1 MATNNKSNFRPDG
14 NLDIQ
19 GNLTVRGNILGY
31 GTTTFL
37 NDTVTVNDADGY
49 VINSDS
55 DVDSSY
61 LQLNS
66 QTSNIRLTYNSANL
80 TIGTTGVTNKIV
92 LDANSNV
99 EGTLTTTGNVTGPY
113 FVGIATSAQKFT
125 SNVNLTLDGD
135 LTGSVSFEG
144 PFTDSFAANINANA
158 VILDYHTQGAY
169 VKSAQGLSNSNI
181 IVASQ
186 GTDDGSDI
194 TIDLVDTTV
203 SAGAQGNATAVATYN
218 VDSKGR
224 LIDANSVMIAIPHS
238 QVTDFNA
245 AISSYITGGTGLT
258 ETSGTIDID
267 DTAVTAGAYG
277 GNASKVSSFV
287 VNQQGQL
294 TDANTVQIVITSDQ
308 VSDFNAN
315 ISTYITNGTYVTEAN
330 GVIDVTG
337 DVVTTDRND
346 TLTADYVFSGNVDM
360 TGIDAVAK
368 TQSANDNSTKIATT
382 AYVQTELTDL
392 IGGAPSQL
400 DTLREITDSLN
411 NNTTVANTLVASVAA
426 AEANIVTANTNLKS
440 YTDNNKVDKTFIIET
455 DGSIM
460 PRVKLAN
467 GTVVDSNASSLGA
480 NASSNSKVI
489 SFQHQGLANIYLQTQ
504 KYDDEGY
511 AVLHQGQQ
519 QVSGKIT
526 GNMVGNGSTSTVTA
540 TGHKLVSG
548 DTITISNMGDSNAH
562 GTFTVTKVD
571 NNTFTVPSAFNGTTT
586 TANASL
592 NNFID
597 DNPTADFQ
605 KRDGNI
611 TFTGTT
617 NFMQGRRSSEATD
630 SVHTNQQ
637 GSRLG
642 SGDVTFFSNVS
653 LLTDANVGGGQLFSS
668 NVTTVF
674 HKGDAETP
682 TFFGGTGSGFGIASA
697 NLFMFAHSSDVS
709 NRNAD
714 SFNGTVN
721 ALVSANTIK
730 IAEPRASRVTFEDS
744 VLFVGG
750 DIATYIN
757 AQTITANAGSDV
769 YSVTSSTSSAGDAL
783 IERLTVDGAITI
795 GNKASDTYHA
805 NGTIFYDVAS
815 NQFKGVEAGVVKTLV
830 DATVNTIDL
839 GSADVGT
846 DANLM
851 TQAANVFFPAGIKG
865 DYGITVSRIANAT
878 ANVAVIETSNADIR
892 GLFSVSAGSQGYNSG
907 TGVISVPS
915 TSDHI
920 TEGTNLF
927 YTDER
932 VDDRVGALIVG
943 GANITA
949 TYNDAAGT
957 LTIDADNI
965 GDVTGVTAGAGL
977 TGGGTSGDVTLDV
990 VGGTGITANAN
1001 DIAITNTGV
1010 TAGVYGDAN
1019 KVPALTVNA
1028 QGQITGAANTSIN
1041 ITASQ
1046 VSDFAEAVDDQ
1057 INVLVSGG
1065 SNITVTYDDAAG
1077 TFVIDNDLTGDV
1089 TGVVSGDGLSGGGT
1103 SGDVTLAVDSTVVRT
1118 SGNQSIAGV
1127 KTFTG
1132 DVTLD
1137 ATSPT
1142 LTLNKSAS
1150 SQSRIDFDNAG
1161 NIKARIELSAD
1172 EDFHIKTG
1180 GTPTE
1185 RFEITEAGVI
1195 KFNDAYTFPTS
1206 DGSANQVLATDGSG
1220 AISFQDVTAI
1230 GGTITGVNA
1239 GDGLT
1244 GGGVAGTVTLNVVGG
1259 DGITANANDIEV
1271 DSTVVRTSGAQSIAG
1286 EKTFSNNIV
1295 LGADLITGG
1304 NRITHSDSG
1313 TVSFLDFTKTLFS
1326 ETNHT
1331 VLSSVK
1337 SIDFFLDSNGGD
1349 TGQAFRIFN
1358 NTNPDGSV
1366 TESNYI
1372 FKVSESGDVD
1382 VTGNLTVNG
1391 TQTIVNTETL
1401 TVDDN
1406 IIVLN
1411 NNESGTPSQNAGI
1424 EVERG
1429 TSTNVLFRYNEGSDI
1444 WQFTND
1450 GSTYFP
1456 VPTSTSDLAEG
1467 TNQYFTNAR
1476 ARSAISVSG
1485 DLSYNSSTGV
1495 ISFTNDAG
1503 DIESVTAGVGLSGGG
1518 SSGAVTLDLDFSELD
1533 DMTGTM
1539 DATDEFIILDSG
1551 TGEKRKA
1558 ANEIGLSVF
1567 NNDSGFTTNVGDIT
1581 GVTAGSGMTGGGTSG
1596 AVTLN
1601 VIGGDGITANADDV
1615 AIDLTDTTIFTTG
1628 NFANRAVVRDGSGN
1642 FAANVIT
1649 ATATSA
1655 QYADLAENYLA
1666 DKPYEPG
1673 TVLVIG
1679 GSAEVTEVTKQNS
1692 PAIAGVVSTEPA
1704 HLMNSA
1710 LEGDNVVAV
1719 ALKGR
1724 VPVKVVGAVR
1734 KGDVL
1739 IASNTPGHAQAAPFN
1754 GYHAGASAIGV
1765 AISENLTSGTGVVE
1779 ALIK

>member
-125 SNVNLTLDGD
+125 GNVNLTLDGD

-308 VSDFNAN
+308 ISDFNAN
-315 ISTYITNGTYVTEAN
+315 ISTYITSGTYVTEAN

-617 NFMQGRRSSEATD
+617 NFMQGRRSSEGTD

-769 YSVTSSTSSAGDAL
+769 YSVTSSTTSAGDAL
-783 IERLTVDGAITI
+783 IERLTVDGAITL

-805 NGTIFYDVAS
+805 NGTIFYDVAT
-815 NQFKGVEAGVVKTLV
+815 NQFKGVEAGIVKTLV

-865 DYGITVSRIANAT
+865 NYGITVSRIANAT

-1019 KVPALTVNA
+1019 KVPALTINA
-1028 QGQITGAANTSIN
+1028 QGQVTGAANTSIN

-1046 VSDFAEAVDDQ
+1046 VSDFAEAVDDRV
-1057 INVLVSGG
+1057 NVLVSGG
-1065 SNITVTYDDAAG
+1065 ANITVTYDDAAG

-1089 TGVVSGDGLSGGGT
+1089 TGVVAGAGLTGGGT
-1103 SGDVTLAVDSTVVRT
+1103 SGDVTLNVVAGTGMTVNANDIAIDLKDEDNMASDSATHAASQQSIKAYVDSELLGVTAGNLSLAAKTTSDLAEGTNLYYTDERVDDRVGALIVGGANITATYNDGAGTLTIDADNTGDVTGVTAGSGMTGGGSSGDLTLNVIGGDGITANADDIAVDSTVVRT
-1118 SGNQSIAGV
+1118 SGSQTIAG
-1127 KTFTG
+1127 
-1132 DVTLD
+1132 
-1137 ATSPT
+1137 A
-1142 LTLNKSAS
+1142 
-1150 SQSRIDFDNAG
+1150 
-1161 NIKARIELSAD
+1161 
-1172 EDFHIKTG
+1172 
-1180 GTPTE
+1180 
-1185 RFEITEAGVI
+1185 
-1195 KFNDAYTFPTS
+1195 
-1206 DGSANQVLATDGSG
+1206 
-1220 AISFQDVTAI
+1220 
-1230 GGTITGVNA
+1230 
-1239 GDGLT
+1239 
-1244 GGGVAGTVTLNVVGG
+1244 
-1259 DGITANANDIEV
+1259 
-1271 DSTVVRTSGAQSIAG
+1271 
-1286 EKTFSNNIV
+1286 KTFSNDAVFN
-1295 LGADLITGG
+1295 G
-1304 NRITHSDSG
+1304 NVQI
-1313 TVSFLDFTKTLFS
+1313 
-1326 ETNHT
+1326 
-1331 VLSSVK
+1331 
-1337 SIDFFLDSNGGD
+1337 
-1349 TGQAFRIFN
+1349 
-1358 NTNPDGSV
+1358 
-1366 TESNYI
+1366 
-1372 FKVSESGDVD
+1372 
-1382 VTGNLTVNG
+1382 NG
-1391 TQTIVNTETL
+1391 TQTVVNTETL

-1450 GSTYFP
+1450 GSSYFP

-1467 TNQYFTNAR
+1467 TNLYYTDTRAR
-1476 ARSAISVSG
+1476 AAISVSG

-1581 GVTAGSGMTGGGTSG
+1581 GVTAGSGMTGGGNSG

-1673 TVLVIG
+1673 TVLIIG

>member
-125 SNVNLTLDGD
+125 GNVNLTLDGD

-308 VSDFNAN
+308 ISDFNAN
-315 ISTYITNGTYVTEAN
+315 ISTYITSGTYVTEAN
-330 GVIDVTG
+330 GVIDVTA

-426 AEANIVTANTNLKS
+426 AESNIVTANTNLKS

-455 DGSIM
+455 DGSIL

-467 GTVVDSNASSLGA
+467 GTIVDSNATSLGG
-480 NASSNSKVI
+480 NASSNSQVI

-504 KYDDEGY
+504 TYDDDGF
-511 AVLHQGQQ
+511 AVLLQGQQ

-540 TGHKLVSG
+540 TGHKLING
-548 DTITISNMGDSNAH
+548 DTVTISNMGDSNAH

-571 NNTFTVPSAFNGTTT
+571 NNTFTVPSSFNGTTT

-592 NNFID
+592 NNFVD

-611 TFTGTT
+611 TFTGDTR
-617 NFMQGRRSSEATD
+617 FMQGRRANEATD

-730 IAEPRASRVTFEDS
+730 IAEPRAARVTFEDS
-744 VLFVGG
+744 VLYVGS

-757 AQTITANAGSDV
+757 AQTITANAGADV
-769 YSVTSSTSSAGDAL
+769 YTVTSSSTSAGDAL

-805 NGTIFYDVAS
+805 NGTIFYDVAT
-815 NQFKGVEAGVVKTLV
+815 NQFKGVEAGIVKTLV

-865 DYGITVSRIANAT
+865 NYGITVSRVANAT

-965 GDVTGVTAGAGL
+965 GDVTGVTAGTGL

-990 VGGTGITANAN
+990 IGGTGITANAN

-1065 SNITVTYDDAAG
+1065 ANITVTYDDGAG
-1077 TFVIDNDLTGDV
+1077 TFVVDNDLTGDV
-1089 TGVVSGDGLSGGGT
+1089 TGVVAGAGLTGGGT
-1103 SGDVTLAVDSTVVRT
+1103 SGDVTLDVVAGTGMTVNANDIAIDFKDEDNMASDSATHAATQQSIKAYVDAELLGVTAGNLSLASKTTSDLAEGTNLYYTDERAADKIGSIMSGSGNINVTYDDAADTITVSESLTTTDIAEGDNLYYTDERVDDRVGALIVGGANITATYNDGAGTLTIDADNIGDVTGVTAGSGMTGGGSSGDLTLNVIGGDGITANADDVAVDSTVVRT
-1118 SGNQSIAGV
+1118 SGSQTIAG
-1127 KTFTG
+1127 
-1132 DVTLD
+1132 
-1137 ATSPT
+1137 A
-1142 LTLNKSAS
+1142 
-1150 SQSRIDFDNAG
+1150 
-1161 NIKARIELSAD
+1161 
-1172 EDFHIKTG
+1172 
-1180 GTPTE
+1180 
-1185 RFEITEAGVI
+1185 
-1195 KFNDAYTFPTS
+1195 
-1206 DGSANQVLATDGSG
+1206 
-1220 AISFQDVTAI
+1220 
-1230 GGTITGVNA
+1230 
-1239 GDGLT
+1239 
-1244 GGGVAGTVTLNVVGG
+1244 
-1259 DGITANANDIEV
+1259 
-1271 DSTVVRTSGAQSIAG
+1271 
-1286 EKTFSNNIV
+1286 KTFSNDAV
-1295 LGADLITGG
+1295 
-1304 NRITHSDSG
+1304 
-1313 TVSFLDFTKTLFS
+1313 
-1326 ETNHT
+1326 
-1331 VLSSVK
+1331 
-1337 SIDFFLDSNGGD
+1337 
-1349 TGQAFRIFN
+1349 FN
-1358 NTNPDGSV
+1358 
-1366 TESNYI
+1366 
-1372 FKVSESGDVD
+1372 
-1382 VTGNLTVNG
+1382 GNLTVNG

-1429 TSTNVLFRYNEGSDI
+1429 SSTNVLFRYNEGSDI

-1450 GSTYFP
+1450 GSSYFP

-1467 TNQYFTNAR
+1467 TNLYYTDTRAR
-1476 ARSAISVSG
+1476 AAISVSG

-1596 AVTLN
+1596 GVTLN
-1601 VIGGDGITANADDV
+1601 VIGGAGVTANADDV
-1615 AIDLTDTTIFTTG
+1615 AVDLSDTTIFTSG

-1642 FAANVIT
+1642 FEANVIT

-1673 TVLVIG
+1673 TVLIIG

>member
-315 ISTYITNGTYVTEAN
+315 ISTYITSGTYVTEAN

-769 YSVTSSTSSAGDAL
+769 YSVTSSTTSAGDAL

-1019 KVPALTVNA
+1019 KVPALTINA
-1028 QGQITGAANTSIN
+1028 QGQVTGAANTSIN

-1046 VSDFAEAVDDQ
+1046 VSDFAEAVDDRV
-1057 INVLVSGG
+1057 NVLVSGG
-1065 SNITVTYDDAAG
+1065 ANITVTYDDAAG

-1089 TGVVSGDGLSGGGT
+1089 TGVVAGAGLTGGGT
-1103 SGDVTLAVDSTVVRT
+1103 SGDVTLNVVAGTGMTVNANDIAIDLKDEDNMASDSATHAASQQSIKAYVDAELLGVTAGNLSLASKTTSDLAEGTNLYYTDERAADKIGSIMSGSGNINVVYDDAADTITVSEALTTTDITEGDNLYFTTTRIDNYLDGGNGITYGSGTIDVDNTVVRT
-1118 SGNQSIAGV
+1118 TGAQTIAG
-1127 KTFTG
+1127 
-1132 DVTLD
+1132 
-1137 ATSPT
+1137 A
-1142 LTLNKSAS
+1142 
-1150 SQSRIDFDNAG
+1150 
-1161 NIKARIELSAD
+1161 
-1172 EDFHIKTG
+1172 
-1180 GTPTE
+1180 
-1185 RFEITEAGVI
+1185 
-1195 KFNDAYTFPTS
+1195 
-1206 DGSANQVLATDGSG
+1206 
-1220 AISFQDVTAI
+1220 
-1230 GGTITGVNA
+1230 
-1239 GDGLT
+1239 
-1244 GGGVAGTVTLNVVGG
+1244 
-1259 DGITANANDIEV
+1259 
-1271 DSTVVRTSGAQSIAG
+1271 
-1286 EKTFSNNIV
+1286 KTFSNDAVFN
-1295 LGADLITGG
+1295 G
-1304 NRITHSDSG
+1304 NVQI
-1313 TVSFLDFTKTLFS
+1313 
-1326 ETNHT
+1326 
-1331 VLSSVK
+1331 
-1337 SIDFFLDSNGGD
+1337 
-1349 TGQAFRIFN
+1349 
-1358 NTNPDGSV
+1358 
-1366 TESNYI
+1366 
-1372 FKVSESGDVD
+1372 
-1382 VTGNLTVNG
+1382 NG
-1391 TQTIVNTETL
+1391 TQTVVNTETL

-1450 GSTYFP
+1450 GSSYFP

-1467 TNQYFTNAR
+1467 TNLYYTDTRAR
-1476 ARSAISVSG
+1476 AAISVSG

>member
-308 VSDFNAN
+308 ISDFNAN
-315 ISTYITNGTYVTEAN
+315 ISTYITSGTYVTEAN
-330 GVIDVTG
+330 GVIDVTA

-440 YTDNNKVDKTFIIET
+440 YTDNNKVDKTFLIET
-455 DGSIM
+455 DGSIL

-467 GTVVDSNASSLGA
+467 GTIVDSNASSLGG
-480 NASSNSKVI
+480 NASSNSQVI

-540 TGHKLVSG
+540 TGHRLISG

-571 NNTFTVPSAFNGTTT
+571 NNTFTVPSSFNGTTT

-592 NNFID
+592 NNFVD

-611 TFTGTT
+611 TFTGATS
-617 NFMQGRRSSEATD
+617 FMQGRRASEAVD

-744 VLFVGG
+744 VLYVGS

-757 AQTITANAGSDV
+757 AQTITANAGADV
-769 YSVTSSTSSAGDAL
+769 YTVTSSTSSAGDAL

-805 NGTIFYDVAS
+805 NGTIFYDVAT
-815 NQFKGVEAGVVKTLV
+815 NQFKGVEAGIVKTLV

-1019 KVPALTVNA
+1019 KVPALTINA
-1028 QGQITGAANTSIN
+1028 QGQVTGAANTSIN

-1046 VSDFAEAVDDQ
+1046 VSDFAEAVDDRV
-1057 INVLVSGG
+1057 NVLVSGG
-1065 SNITVTYDDAAG
+1065 ANITVTYDDAAG

-1089 TGVVSGDGLSGGGT
+1089 TGVVAGAGLTGGGT
-1103 SGDVTLAVDSTVVRT
+1103 SGDVTLNVVAGTGMTVNANDIAIDLKDEDNMASDSATHAASQQSIKAYVDAELLGVTAGNLSLASKTTSDLAEGTNLYYTDERAADKIGSIMSGSGNINVVYDDAADTITVSEALTTTDITEGDNLYFTNARVESYISGGDGIDFSSGTIDVDNTVVRT
-1118 SGNQSIAGV
+1118 TGAQTIAG
-1127 KTFTG
+1127 
-1132 DVTLD
+1132 
-1137 ATSPT
+1137 A
-1142 LTLNKSAS
+1142 
-1150 SQSRIDFDNAG
+1150 
-1161 NIKARIELSAD
+1161 
-1172 EDFHIKTG
+1172 
-1180 GTPTE
+1180 
-1185 RFEITEAGVI
+1185 
-1195 KFNDAYTFPTS
+1195 
-1206 DGSANQVLATDGSG
+1206 
-1220 AISFQDVTAI
+1220 
-1230 GGTITGVNA
+1230 
-1239 GDGLT
+1239 
-1244 GGGVAGTVTLNVVGG
+1244 
-1259 DGITANANDIEV
+1259 
-1271 DSTVVRTSGAQSIAG
+1271 
-1286 EKTFSNNIV
+1286 KTFSNDAVFN
-1295 LGADLITGG
+1295 G
-1304 NRITHSDSG
+1304 NVQI
-1313 TVSFLDFTKTLFS
+1313 
-1326 ETNHT
+1326 
-1331 VLSSVK
+1331 
-1337 SIDFFLDSNGGD
+1337 
-1349 TGQAFRIFN
+1349 
-1358 NTNPDGSV
+1358 
-1366 TESNYI
+1366 
-1372 FKVSESGDVD
+1372 
-1382 VTGNLTVNG
+1382 NG
-1391 TQTIVNTETL
+1391 TQTVVNTETL

-1450 GSTYFP
+1450 GSSYFP

-1467 TNQYFTNAR
+1467 TNLYYTDTRAR
-1476 ARSAISVSG
+1476 AAISVSG

-1615 AIDLTDTTIFTTG
+1615 AIDLSDTAIFTST
-1628 NFANRAVVRDGSGN
+1628 NTASRAVVRDGSGN
-1642 FAANVIT
+1642 FAANIITGT
-1649 ATATSA
+1649 ATAA
-1655 QYADLAENYLA
+1655 RYADLAENYLA

-1673 TVLVIG
+1673 TVVVIG

-1692 PAIAGVVSTEPA
+1692 PAIAGVVSTNPA
-1704 HLMNSA
+1704 HLMNA
-1710 LEGDNVVAV
+1710 ELEGDNVVAV

-1739 IASNTPGHAQAAPFN
+1739 IASDTPGHAQAAPFN

>member
-125 SNVNLTLDGD
+125 GNVNLTLDGD

-308 VSDFNAN
+308 ISDFNAN
-315 ISTYITNGTYVTEAN
+315 ISTYITSGTYVTEAN
-330 GVIDVTG
+330 GVIDVTA

-426 AEANIVTANTNLKS
+426 AESNIVTANTNLKS

-455 DGSIM
+455 DGSIL

-467 GTVVDSNASSLGA
+467 GTIVDSNATSLGG
-480 NASSNSKVI
+480 NASSNSQVI

-504 KYDDEGY
+504 TYDDDGF
-511 AVLHQGQQ
+511 AVLLQGQQ

-540 TGHKLVSG
+540 TGHKLING
-548 DTITISNMGDSNAH
+548 DTVTISNMGDSNAH

-571 NNTFTVPSAFNGTTT
+571 NNTFTVPSSFNGTTT

-592 NNFID
+592 NNFVD

-611 TFTGTT
+611 TFTGDTR
-617 NFMQGRRSSEATD
+617 FMQGRRANEATD

-730 IAEPRASRVTFEDS
+730 IAEPRAARVTFEDS
-744 VLFVGG
+744 VLYVGS

-757 AQTITANAGSDV
+757 AQTITANAGADV
-769 YSVTSSTSSAGDAL
+769 YTVTSSSTSAGDAL

-805 NGTIFYDVAS
+805 NGTIFYDVAT
-815 NQFKGVEAGVVKTLV
+815 NQFKGVEAGIVKT
-830 DATVNTIDL
+830 
-839 GSADVGT
+839 
-846 DANLM
+846 
-851 TQAANVFFPAGIKG
+851 
-865 DYGITVSRIANAT
+865 
-878 ANVAVIETSNADIR
+878 
-892 GLFSVSAGSQGYNSG
+892 
-907 TGVISVPS
+907 
-915 TSDHI
+915 
-920 TEGTNLF
+920 
-927 YTDER
+927 
-932 VDDRVGALIVG
+932 
-943 GANITA
+943 
-949 TYNDAAGT
+949 
-957 LTIDADNI
+957 
-965 GDVTGVTAGAGL
+965 
-977 TGGGTSGDVTLDV
+977 
-990 VGGTGITANAN
+990 
-1001 DIAITNTGV
+1001 
-1010 TAGVYGDAN
+1010 
-1019 KVPALTVNA
+1019 
-1028 QGQITGAANTSIN
+1028 
-1041 ITASQ
+1041 
-1046 VSDFAEAVDDQ
+1046 
-1057 INVLVSGG
+1057 
-1065 SNITVTYDDAAG
+1065 
-1077 TFVIDNDLTGDV
+1077 
-1089 TGVVSGDGLSGGGT
+1089 
-1103 SGDVTLAVDSTVVRT
+1103 
-1118 SGNQSIAGV
+1118 
-1127 KTFTG
+1127 
-1132 DVTLD
+1132 
-1137 ATSPT
+1137 
-1142 LTLNKSAS
+1142 
-1150 SQSRIDFDNAG
+1150 
-1161 NIKARIELSAD
+1161 
-1172 EDFHIKTG
+1172 
-1180 GTPTE
+1180 
-1185 RFEITEAGVI
+1185 
-1195 KFNDAYTFPTS
+1195 
-1206 DGSANQVLATDGSG
+1206 
-1220 AISFQDVTAI
+1220 
-1230 GGTITGVNA
+1230 
-1239 GDGLT
+1239 
-1244 GGGVAGTVTLNVVGG
+1244 
-1259 DGITANANDIEV
+1259 
-1271 DSTVVRTSGAQSIAG
+1271 
-1286 EKTFSNNIV
+1286 
-1295 LGADLITGG
+1295 
-1304 NRITHSDSG
+1304 
-1313 TVSFLDFTKTLFS
+1313 
-1326 ETNHT
+1326 
-1331 VLSSVK
+1331 
-1337 SIDFFLDSNGGD
+1337 
-1349 TGQAFRIFN
+1349 
-1358 NTNPDGSV
+1358 
-1366 TESNYI
+1366 
-1372 FKVSESGDVD
+1372 
-1382 VTGNLTVNG
+1382 
-1391 TQTIVNTETL
+1391 
-1401 TVDDN
+1401 
-1406 IIVLN
+1406 
-1411 NNESGTPSQNAGI
+1411 
-1424 EVERG
+1424 
-1429 TSTNVLFRYNEGSDI
+1429 
-1444 WQFTND
+1444 
-1450 GSTYFP
+1450 
-1456 VPTSTSDLAEG
+1456 
-1467 TNQYFTNAR
+1467 
-1476 ARSAISVSG
+1476 
-1485 DLSYNSSTGV
+1485 
-1495 ISFTNDAG
+1495 
-1503 DIESVTAGVGLSGGG
+1503 
-1518 SSGAVTLDLDFSELD
+1518 
-1533 DMTGTM
+1533 
-1539 DATDEFIILDSG
+1539 
-1551 TGEKRKA
+1551 
-1558 ANEIGLSVF
+1558 
-1567 NNDSGFTTNVGDIT
+1567 
-1581 GVTAGSGMTGGGTSG
+1581 
-1596 AVTLN
+1596 
-1601 VIGGDGITANADDV
+1601 
-1615 AIDLTDTTIFTTG
+1615 
-1628 NFANRAVVRDGSGN
+1628 
-1642 FAANVIT
+1642 
-1649 ATATSA
+1649 
-1655 QYADLAENYLA
+1655 
-1666 DKPYEPG
+1666 
-1673 TVLVIG
+1673 
-1679 GSAEVTEVTKQNS
+1679 
-1692 PAIAGVVSTEPA
+1692 
-1704 HLMNSA
+1704 
-1710 LEGDNVVAV
+1710 
-1719 ALKGR
+1719 
-1724 VPVKVVGAVR
+1724 
-1734 KGDVL
+1734 
-1739 IASNTPGHAQAAPFN
+1739 
-1754 GYHAGASAIGV
+1754 
-1765 AISENLTSGTGVVE
+1765 
-1779 ALIK
+1779 

>member
-315 ISTYITNGTYVTEAN
+315 ISTYITSGTYVTEAN

-769 YSVTSSTSSAGDAL
+769 YSVTSSTTSAGDAL

-907 TGVISVPS
+907 TGVISVPG
-915 TSDHI
+915 TTDHI

-1019 KVPALTVNA
+1019 KVPALTINA
-1028 QGQITGAANTSIN
+1028 QGQVTGAANTSIN

-1046 VSDFAEAVDDQ
+1046 VSDFAEAVDDRV
-1057 INVLVSGG
+1057 NVLVSGG
-1065 SNITVTYDDAAG
+1065 ANITVTYDDAAG

-1089 TGVVSGDGLSGGGT
+1089 TGVVAGAGLTGGGT
-1103 SGDVTLAVDSTVVRT
+1103 SGDVTLNVVAGTGMTVNANDIAIDLKDEDNMASDSATHAASQQSIKAYVDAELLGVTAGNLSLASKTTSDLAEGTNLYYTDERAADKIGSIMSGSGNINVVYDDAADTITVSEALTTTDITEGDNLYFTTTRIDNYLDGGNGITYGSGTIDVDNTVVRT
-1118 SGNQSIAGV
+1118 TGAQTIAG
-1127 KTFTG
+1127 
-1132 DVTLD
+1132 
-1137 ATSPT
+1137 A
-1142 LTLNKSAS
+1142 
-1150 SQSRIDFDNAG
+1150 
-1161 NIKARIELSAD
+1161 
-1172 EDFHIKTG
+1172 
-1180 GTPTE
+1180 
-1185 RFEITEAGVI
+1185 
-1195 KFNDAYTFPTS
+1195 
-1206 DGSANQVLATDGSG
+1206 
-1220 AISFQDVTAI
+1220 
-1230 GGTITGVNA
+1230 
-1239 GDGLT
+1239 
-1244 GGGVAGTVTLNVVGG
+1244 
-1259 DGITANANDIEV
+1259 
-1271 DSTVVRTSGAQSIAG
+1271 
-1286 EKTFSNNIV
+1286 KTFSNDAVFN
-1295 LGADLITGG
+1295 G
-1304 NRITHSDSG
+1304 NVQI
-1313 TVSFLDFTKTLFS
+1313 
-1326 ETNHT
+1326 
-1331 VLSSVK
+1331 
-1337 SIDFFLDSNGGD
+1337 
-1349 TGQAFRIFN
+1349 
-1358 NTNPDGSV
+1358 
-1366 TESNYI
+1366 
-1372 FKVSESGDVD
+1372 
-1382 VTGNLTVNG
+1382 NG
-1391 TQTIVNTETL
+1391 TQTVVNTETL

-1450 GSTYFP
+1450 GSSYFP

-1467 TNQYFTNAR
+1467 TNLYYTDTRAR
-1476 ARSAISVSG
+1476 AAISVSG

>member
-315 ISTYITNGTYVTEAN
+315 ISTYITSGTYVTEAN

-769 YSVTSSTSSAGDAL
+769 YSVTSSTTSAGDAL

-1019 KVPALTVNA
+1019 KVPALTINA
-1028 QGQITGAANTSIN
+1028 QGQVTGAANTSIN

-1046 VSDFAEAVDDQ
+1046 VSDFAEAVDDRV
-1057 INVLVSGG
+1057 NVLVSGG
-1065 SNITVTYDDAAG
+1065 ANITVTYDDAAG

-1089 TGVVSGDGLSGGGT
+1089 TGVVAGAGLTGGGT
-1103 SGDVTLAVDSTVVRT
+1103 SGDVTLNVVAGTGMTVNANDIAIDLKDEDNMASDSATHAASQQSIKAYVDAELLGVTAGNLSLASKTTSDLAEGTNLYYTDERAADKIGSIMSGSGNINVVYDDAADTITVSEALTTTDITEGDNLYFTTTRIDNYLDGGNGITYGSGTIDVDNTVVRT
-1118 SGNQSIAGV
+1118 TGAQTIAG
-1127 KTFTG
+1127 
-1132 DVTLD
+1132 
-1137 ATSPT
+1137 A
-1142 LTLNKSAS
+1142 
-1150 SQSRIDFDNAG
+1150 
-1161 NIKARIELSAD
+1161 
-1172 EDFHIKTG
+1172 
-1180 GTPTE
+1180 
-1185 RFEITEAGVI
+1185 
-1195 KFNDAYTFPTS
+1195 
-1206 DGSANQVLATDGSG
+1206 
-1220 AISFQDVTAI
+1220 
-1230 GGTITGVNA
+1230 
-1239 GDGLT
+1239 
-1244 GGGVAGTVTLNVVGG
+1244 
-1259 DGITANANDIEV
+1259 
-1271 DSTVVRTSGAQSIAG
+1271 
-1286 EKTFSNNIV
+1286 KTFSNDAVFN
-1295 LGADLITGG
+1295 G
-1304 NRITHSDSG
+1304 NVQI
-1313 TVSFLDFTKTLFS
+1313 
-1326 ETNHT
+1326 
-1331 VLSSVK
+1331 
-1337 SIDFFLDSNGGD
+1337 
-1349 TGQAFRIFN
+1349 
-1358 NTNPDGSV
+1358 
-1366 TESNYI
+1366 
-1372 FKVSESGDVD
+1372 
-1382 VTGNLTVNG
+1382 NG
-1391 TQTIVNTETL
+1391 TQTVVNTETL

-1450 GSTYFP
+1450 GSSYFP

-1467 TNQYFTNAR
+1467 TNLYYTDTRAR
-1476 ARSAISVSG
+1476 AAISVSG

-1581 GVTAGSGMTGGGTSG
+1581 GVTAGSGMTGGGNSG

>member
-66 QTSNIRLTYNSANL
+66 QTSNARISYNSANL
-80 TIGTTGVTNKIV
+80 TIGDATNTNNI
-92 LDANSNV
+92 LLNANSNI

-125 SNVNLTLDGD
+125 GNVNLTLDGD

-315 ISTYITNGTYVTEAN
+315 ISTYITSGTYVTEAN
-330 GVIDVTG
+330 GVIDVTA

-440 YTDNNKVDKTFIIET
+440 YTDNNKVDKTFTIET
-455 DGSIM
+455 DGSIL

-467 GTVVDSNASSLGA
+467 GSVVDSNSSSLGG
-480 NASSNSKVI
+480 NASSNSQVI

-504 KYDDEGY
+504 TYDDDGF
-511 AVLHQGQQ
+511 AVLLQGQQ

-540 TGHKLVSG
+540 TGHRLIDG
-548 DTITISNMGDSNAH
+548 DTVTISNMGDSNAH

-571 NNTFTVPSAFNGTTT
+571 NNTFTVPSSFNGTTT

-592 NNFID
+592 NNFTD
-597 DNPTADFQ
+597 PNPTGDFQ

-617 NFMQGRRSSEATD
+617 SFSQGRRANEAGD

-642 SGDVTFFSNVS
+642 SGDVNFFSNVS
-653 LLTDANVGGGQLFSS
+653 FLPDANVGAGQLWSS
-668 NVTTVF
+668 AVTTVF
-674 HKGDAETP
+674 HKGTPDTP

-709 NRNAD
+709 TRNAD

-721 ALVSANTIK
+721 ALVSANTIT

-750 DIATYIN
+750 DIATYISG
-757 AQTITANAGSDV
+757 QTVTSNAGADV
-769 YSVTSSTSSAGDAL
+769 FTVTSTSTSAGDAL

-795 GNKASDTYHA
+795 GNKASDTFHA

-839 GSADVGT
+839 GSADVGS

-851 TQAANVFFPAGIKG
+851 TQAGSTFFPAGLKG
-865 DYGITVSRIANAT
+865 NYGITVSRIANTT

-977 TGGGTSGDVTLDV
+977 TGGGSSGDVTLDV

-1019 KVPALTVNA
+1019 KVPALTINA

-1046 VSDFAEAVDDQ
+1046 VSDFAEAVDDRV
-1057 INVLVSGG
+1057 NVLVSGG

-1089 TGVVSGDGLSGGGT
+1089 TGVVSGAGLTGGGT
-1103 SGDVTLAVDSTVVRT
+1103 SGDVTLNVVAGTGMTVNANDIAIDFKDEDNMASDSATHAATQQSIKAYVDSELLGVTAGNLSLASKTTSDLAEGTNLYYTDERAADKIGSIMSGSGNISVTYDDAADTITVSEALTTTDITEGDNLYFTNARVESYISGGDGIDFSSGTIDVDNTVVRT
-1118 SGNQSIAGV
+1118 TGAQTIAG
-1127 KTFTG
+1127 G
-1132 DVTLD
+1132 
-1137 ATSPT
+1137 
-1142 LTLNKSAS
+1142 
-1150 SQSRIDFDNAG
+1150 
-1161 NIKARIELSAD
+1161 
-1172 EDFHIKTG
+1172 
-1180 GTPTE
+1180 
-1185 RFEITEAGVI
+1185 
-1195 KFNDAYTFPTS
+1195 
-1206 DGSANQVLATDGSG
+1206 
-1220 AISFQDVTAI
+1220 
-1230 GGTITGVNA
+1230 
-1239 GDGLT
+1239 
-1244 GGGVAGTVTLNVVGG
+1244 
-1259 DGITANANDIEV
+1259 
-1271 DSTVVRTSGAQSIAG
+1271 
-1286 EKTFSNNIV
+1286 KTFSDDAIFSGNI
-1295 LGADLITGG
+1295 
-1304 NRITHSDSG
+1304 
-1313 TVSFLDFTKTLFS
+1313 
-1326 ETNHT
+1326 
-1331 VLSSVK
+1331 
-1337 SIDFFLDSNGGD
+1337 
-1349 TGQAFRIFN
+1349 
-1358 NTNPDGSV
+1358 
-1366 TESNYI
+1366 
-1372 FKVSESGDVD
+1372 
-1382 VTGNLTVNG
+1382 TVNG
-1391 TQTIVNTETL
+1391 TQTILNTETL

-1406 IIVLN
+1406 IIILN

-1503 DIESVTAGVGLSGGG
+1503 DIESVTAEAGLTGGG
-1518 SSGAVTLDLDFSELD
+1518 SSGAVTLNAVGGYGITVNANDIELANSDVRGLISTSGDLSYN
-1533 DMTGTM
+1533 
-1539 DATDEFIILDSG
+1539 SG
-1551 TGEKRKA
+1551 TGVLSFTERSDA
-1558 ANEIGLSVF
+1558 QIRGLFSA
-1567 NNDSGFTTNVGDIT
+1567 SGDISYNSST
-1581 GVTAGSGMTGGGTSG
+1581 GVISFTNDAGDIESVTAGSGMTGGGNSG

-1615 AIDLTDTTIFTTG
+1615 AVDLSDTTIFTTG

-1765 AISENLTSGTGVVE
+1765 AISENLTTSSGVVE

>member
-315 ISTYITNGTYVTEAN
+315 ISTYITSGTYVTEAN

-769 YSVTSSTSSAGDAL
+769 YSVTSSTTSAGDAL

-1019 KVPALTVNA
+1019 KVPALTINA
-1028 QGQITGAANTSIN
+1028 QGQVTGAANTSIN

-1046 VSDFAEAVDDQ
+1046 VSDFAEAVDDRV
-1057 INVLVSGG
+1057 NVLVSGG
-1065 SNITVTYDDAAG
+1065 ANITVTYDDAAG

-1089 TGVVSGDGLSGGGT
+1089 TGVVAGAGLTGGGT
-1103 SGDVTLAVDSTVVRT
+1103 SGDVTLNVIAGTGMTVNANDIAIDLKDEDNMASDSATHAASQQSIKAYVDAELLGVTAGNLSLASKTTSDLAEGTNLYYTDERAADKIGSIMSGSGNINVVYDDAADTITVSEALTTTDITEGDNLYFTTTRIDNYLDGGNGITYGSGTIDVDNTVVRT
-1118 SGNQSIAGV
+1118 TGAQTIAG
-1127 KTFTG
+1127 
-1132 DVTLD
+1132 
-1137 ATSPT
+1137 A
-1142 LTLNKSAS
+1142 
-1150 SQSRIDFDNAG
+1150 
-1161 NIKARIELSAD
+1161 
-1172 EDFHIKTG
+1172 
-1180 GTPTE
+1180 
-1185 RFEITEAGVI
+1185 
-1195 KFNDAYTFPTS
+1195 
-1206 DGSANQVLATDGSG
+1206 
-1220 AISFQDVTAI
+1220 
-1230 GGTITGVNA
+1230 
-1239 GDGLT
+1239 
-1244 GGGVAGTVTLNVVGG
+1244 
-1259 DGITANANDIEV
+1259 
-1271 DSTVVRTSGAQSIAG
+1271 
-1286 EKTFSNNIV
+1286 KTFSNDAVFN
-1295 LGADLITGG
+1295 G
-1304 NRITHSDSG
+1304 NVQI
-1313 TVSFLDFTKTLFS
+1313 
-1326 ETNHT
+1326 
-1331 VLSSVK
+1331 
-1337 SIDFFLDSNGGD
+1337 
-1349 TGQAFRIFN
+1349 
-1358 NTNPDGSV
+1358 
-1366 TESNYI
+1366 
-1372 FKVSESGDVD
+1372 
-1382 VTGNLTVNG
+1382 NG
-1391 TQTIVNTETL
+1391 TQTVVNTETL

-1450 GSTYFP
+1450 GSSYFP

-1467 TNQYFTNAR
+1467 TNLYYTDTRAR
-1476 ARSAISVSG
+1476 AAISVSG

-1581 GVTAGSGMTGGGTSG
+1581 GVTAGSGMTGGGNSG

>member
-125 SNVNLTLDGD
+125 GNVNLTLDGD

-267 DTAVTAGAYG
+267 DTAITAGAYG

-308 VSDFNAN
+308 ISDFNAN
-315 ISTYITNGTYVTEAN
+315 ISTYITSGTYVTEAN
-330 GVIDVTG
+330 GVIDVTA

-426 AEANIVTANTNLKS
+426 AESNIVTANTNLKS

-455 DGSIM
+455 DGSIL

-467 GTVVDSNASSLGA
+467 GTIVDSNATSLGG
-480 NASSNSKVI
+480 NASSNSQVI

-504 KYDDEGY
+504 TYDDDGF
-511 AVLHQGQQ
+511 AVLLQGQQ

-540 TGHKLVSG
+540 TGHKLING
-548 DTITISNMGDSNAH
+548 DTVTISNMGDSNAH

-571 NNTFTVPSAFNGTTT
+571 NNTFTVPSSFNGTTT

-592 NNFID
+592 NNFTD
-597 DNPTADFQ
+597 PNPTADFQ

-611 TFTGTT
+611 TFTGDTR
-617 NFMQGRRSSEATD
+617 FMQGRRANEATD

-653 LLTDANVGGGQLFSS
+653 LLTDSNVGGGQLFSS

-730 IAEPRASRVTFEDS
+730 IAEPRAARVTFEDS
-744 VLFVGG
+744 VLYVGS

-757 AQTITANAGSDV
+757 AQTVTANAGADV
-769 YSVTSSTSSAGDAL
+769 YTVTSSTSSAGDAL
-783 IERLTVDGAITI
+783 IERLTVDGAIVV

-805 NGTIFYDVAS
+805 NGTIFYDVAT
-815 NQFKGVEAGVVKTLV
+815 NQFKGVEAGIVKTLV

-851 TQAANVFFPAGIKG
+851 TQAANIFFPAGIKG
-865 DYGITVSRIANAT
+865 NYGITVSRIANAT

-965 GDVTGVTAGAGL
+965 GDVTGVTAGTGL

-990 VGGTGITANAN
+990 IGGTGITANAN

-1065 SNITVTYDDAAG
+1065 ANITVTYDDGAG

-1089 TGVVSGDGLSGGGT
+1089 TGVVAGAGLTGGGT
-1103 SGDVTLAVDSTVVRT
+1103 SGDVTVNAIGGYGITVNANDIEVSNTEIQAQANVAIGNNTTDNLSEGSTNLYYTDERVADKIGGILTASGNLNVTYDDAADTITISEALTTTDIAEGDNLYYTDERVDDRVGALIVGGANITATYNDGAGTLTIDADNVGDVTGVTAGSGMTGGGSSGDLTLNVIGGDGITANADDVAVDSTVVRT
-1118 SGNQSIAGV
+1118 SGSQTIAG
-1127 KTFTG
+1127 
-1132 DVTLD
+1132 
-1137 ATSPT
+1137 A
-1142 LTLNKSAS
+1142 
-1150 SQSRIDFDNAG
+1150 
-1161 NIKARIELSAD
+1161 
-1172 EDFHIKTG
+1172 
-1180 GTPTE
+1180 
-1185 RFEITEAGVI
+1185 
-1195 KFNDAYTFPTS
+1195 
-1206 DGSANQVLATDGSG
+1206 
-1220 AISFQDVTAI
+1220 
-1230 GGTITGVNA
+1230 
-1239 GDGLT
+1239 
-1244 GGGVAGTVTLNVVGG
+1244 
-1259 DGITANANDIEV
+1259 
-1271 DSTVVRTSGAQSIAG
+1271 
-1286 EKTFSNNIV
+1286 KTFSNDAV
-1295 LGADLITGG
+1295 
-1304 NRITHSDSG
+1304 
-1313 TVSFLDFTKTLFS
+1313 
-1326 ETNHT
+1326 
-1331 VLSSVK
+1331 
-1337 SIDFFLDSNGGD
+1337 
-1349 TGQAFRIFN
+1349 FN
-1358 NTNPDGSV
+1358 
-1366 TESNYI
+1366 
-1372 FKVSESGDVD
+1372 
-1382 VTGNLTVNG
+1382 GNLTVNG
-1391 TQTIVNTETL
+1391 TQTVVNTETL

-1429 TSTNVLFRYNEGSDI
+1429 SSTNVLFRYNEGSDI

-1450 GSTYFP
+1450 GSSYFP

-1467 TNQYFTNAR
+1467 TNLYYTDTRAR
-1476 ARSAISVSG
+1476 AAISVSG

-1518 SSGAVTLDLDFSELD
+1518 SSGAVTLDLDFSELT

-1558 ANEIGLSVF
+1558 ASEIGLSIF

-1596 AVTLN
+1596 GVTLN
-1601 VIGGDGITANADDV
+1601 VIGGAGVTANADDV
-1615 AIDLTDTTIFTTG
+1615 AVDLSDTTIFTSG

-1642 FAANVIT
+1642 FEANVIT

-1673 TVLVIG
+1673 TVLIIG